1 MKSKSIDLPDQGYTP
16 ANYQALVKL
25 TNLSNA
31 DFYRTFEIPEQTF
44 YCHLKGTRT
53 MKWQDWQLLFNAVEM
68 HLDQILGK

>member
-1 MKSKSIDLPDQGYTP
+1 MINLPESGYTP

-53 MKWQDWQLLFNAVEM
+53 MKWRDWKELLDDCK
-68 HLDQILGK
+68 LKI